1 MRKFSEMLNTPI
13 AFLAVVVVLV
23 VAVNSFLYFGYYL
36 PSISENS
43 PAEGDSPVV
52 VGAGDIASCSNA
64 NDEATAELLDDI
76 DGTVITLGDNAY
88 EKGSG
93 ADFRECYDPTWGRY
107 KHRTRPIPG
116 NHEYD
121 TPGAREYF
129 DYFGEAAGD
138 PSQGYYSYDIG
149 EWHVVALNSE
159 CWEVGGCRAPS
170 PQVRWLKADLA
181 ANRTDCTLA
190 LMHKP
195 LFNSGKHGT
204 TPLVKPL
211 WQALYAANA
220 DVVLSGHDHN
230 YQRYAPQD
238 PSGKADPGRGLREF
252 VVGTGGKS
260 HYAIKAPPLPNTEVY
275 NDETYGVLKLT
286 LHPEGYDWK
295 FLPVVRKNFT
305 DSESDRCH

>member
-93 ADFRECYDPTWGRY
+93 AYFR
-107 KHRTRPIPG
+107 
-116 NHEYD
+116 
-121 TPGAREYF
+121 
-129 DYFGEAAGD
+129 EAAGD